1 MNYKFYK
8 DPDNRWYVDLPDWTG
23 AKADLE
29 MVAGADTMLDYLS
42 ENTNEVT
49 LSISLDP
56 IDGYDL
62 IKLKELAS
70 DIGSGA
76 YYTFTSFRG
85 VDINVEMWLCD
96 VMLYVFNGF
105 PDELWIS
112 KN

>member
-23 AKADLE
+23 TKADLE

-85 VDINVEMWLCD
+85 VDINVEMWLCP
-96 VMLYVFNGF
+96 VLEFVFSCY
-105 PDELWIS
+105 PDEMWIC
-112 KN
+112 KI